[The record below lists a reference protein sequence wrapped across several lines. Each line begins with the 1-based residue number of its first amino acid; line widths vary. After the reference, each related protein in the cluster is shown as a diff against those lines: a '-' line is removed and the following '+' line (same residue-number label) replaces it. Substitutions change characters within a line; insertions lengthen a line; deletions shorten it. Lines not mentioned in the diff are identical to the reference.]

1 MIAQAIQ
8 ETEAVIE
15 RGEPDFVYH
24 DRSEVG
30 ASMLEDFRDN
40 RKVYRATYIDKTRPK
55 REATPAML
63 FGTLVHLLALEPE
76 RFADMVAEPMPD
88 LSGNA
93 PDGKKWN
100 RRKGSDHEAWWQ
112 EEVDKRAGKIAADQK
127 TLDRV
132 AAASAAVK
140 RHPVVASI
148 LDTGAGEVS
157 HYWTDEE
164 TGLRCKCRVDWL
176 ASSCAMDIKTAI
188 DPSPAGFARR
198 VVQLGYHRKLA
209 HYLDGLQACHGEPVP
224 LVHVAVEPEWPH
236 RVAVYELDDLRD
248 GIALGRQQRREVL
261 RQLADCLKS
270 DEWSEPW
277 ETGVTALRIPN
288 YAWNENDYTFGG
300 SDDSSDH

>member
-1 MIAQAIQ
+1 VIAQAVQ
-8 ETEAVIE
+8 ETAPVIE
-15 RGEPDFVYH
+15 RDEPAEVYH
-24 DRSEVG
+24 SRDENG

-40 RKVYRATYIDKTRPK
+40 RRYYRARYIDRTHPGKEP
-55 REATPAML
+55 TPAML
-63 FGTLVHLLALEPE
+63 FGTMVHLLVLEPD
-76 RFADMVAEPMPD
+76 RFADMVADPMPD

-112 EEVDKRAGKIAADQK
+112 EELDKRAGKIAADQK

-132 AAASAAVK
+132 TAAANAIKS
-140 RHPVVASI
+140 HPVVASI
-148 LDTGAGEVS
+148 LDNDAGEVS

-176 ASSCAMDIKTAI
+176 ASNCAMDIKCAV

-198 VVQLGYHRKLA
+198 IVQLGYHRKLA

-236 RVAVYELDDLRD
+236 RVGVYEIDDLRD
-248 GIALGRQQRREVL
+248 GVALGRQQRREVL
-261 RQLADCLKS
+261 SQLASCLQN

-300 SDDSSDH
+300 SDDSSDR